1 MYIFRNQVT
10 TFFGFKIAQ
19 SHFLE
24 DSSASMEMVQK
35 HVQQGNVKVHFG
47 NGKANGLMNE
57 LKRSCRNLT
66 ISAYLTKCVCIMC
79 LLAAISHREQ
89 SQSLLGNNAAKN
101 IVSLKYCPGGNVH
114 NVFE

>member
-66 ISAYLTKCVCIMC
+66 ISAYLMKCVCIMC
-79 LLAAISHREQ
+79 LLAAISHRFIHHIV
-89 SQSLLGNNAAKN
+89 NNRSRYWATMQPKT
-101 IVSLKYCPGGNVH
+101 L
-114 NVFE
+114 